1 MPMTIK
7 KVWLKICQL
16 FIQESS
22 IRAEKLRSG
31 PGIMGRMHPA
41 MPAMAKINPMMMSAT
56 FKWFA

>member
-7 KVWLKICQL
+7 KVWLKICQF